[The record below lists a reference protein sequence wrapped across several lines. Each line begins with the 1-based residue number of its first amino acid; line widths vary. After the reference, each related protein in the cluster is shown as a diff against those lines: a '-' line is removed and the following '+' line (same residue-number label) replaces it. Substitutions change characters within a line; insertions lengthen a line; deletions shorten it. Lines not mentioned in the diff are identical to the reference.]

1 MLNKKVHIADHADL
15 RREVYSG
22 AVINGDSESYEKY
35 LKIKNSR
42 HQQQERIG
50 TMETRINNM
59 EADIADIKTLLYR
72 LLEK

>member
-1 MLNKKVHIADHADL
+1 MRDMVPIAEHVQL
-15 RREVYSG
+15 RRDRRSG
-22 AVINGDSESYEKY
+22 AIVDVDSTSYENY

-50 TMETRINNM
+50 VMETRINNM
-59 EADIADIKTLLYR
+59 EADIADIKTLLYK

>member
-1 MLNKKVHIADHADL
+1 
-15 RREVYSG
+15 VYSG
-22 AVINGDSESYEKY
+22 AVINVDSESYEKY